1 MKLNSKNIFLC
12 LIIGI
17 LILININLLN
27 NSNELLAN
35 GRVKSYITKNTES
48 YEILLG
54 ISPDPLQ
61 KGMDI

>member
-48 YEILLG
+48 YEILLV
-54 ISPDPLQ
+54 SN
-61 KGMDI
+61 DILGRVN